1 MIMTLSMKKI
11 VESRS
16 RRGGPSL
23 HRNLLVAGVLFKARD
38 ALLAKSAAVA
48 AADDTLEKSSAIDES
63 VADVDVD
70 RTSIDDDEMECE
82 RTVAETETTSLS
94 SSSSSPSSDVC
105 SRLSGKEN
113 VPPSV
118 VAPDQP
124 RLCPDDSQPSADKSR
139 AVKRQSR
146 DLVDDD
152 VTPCKTTRTD
162 TSVEPTDHHRGLTE
176 RGVSKLTADDDDDDS
191 DVACRTVNDDVS
203 RQQTCLSSMSVSPSP
218 SYLPAVASYV
228 VRRSNT
234 VSRLP
239 CLDSR
244 LTPNV
249 ADPPLV
255 RPLLVVQVV

>member
-38 ALLAKSAAVA
+38 ALLAESAVTA

-63 VADVDVD
+63 VVDVHVD
-70 RTSIDDDEMECE
+70 RTSTDDDEMECE
-82 RTVAETETTSLS
+82 RIVAETETLS
-94 SSSSSPSSDVC
+94 SPATDVC

-118 VAPDQP
+118 VAPDHP
-124 RLCPDDSQPSADKSR
+124 RLSSVDSQPSTDKSR

-162 TSVEPTDHHRGLTE
+162 TSVELTDSHRALTE
-176 RGVSKLTADDDDDDS
+176 RGVSAAADDDDS
-191 DVACRTVNDDVS
+191 DVACRTVNDEVS
-203 RQQTCLSSMSVSPSP
+203 RQQTCPSSMSVSPSP

-239 CLDSR
+239 FLDSR
-244 LTPNV
+244 LAPNV
-249 ADPPLV
+249 ADAPLV